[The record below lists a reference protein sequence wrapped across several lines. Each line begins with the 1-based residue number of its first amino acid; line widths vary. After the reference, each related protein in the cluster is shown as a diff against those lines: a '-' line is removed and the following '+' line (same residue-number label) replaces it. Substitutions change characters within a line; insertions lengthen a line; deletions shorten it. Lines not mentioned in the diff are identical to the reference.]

1 MVRIACI
8 LGRLKLSMKS
18 LLLLFVMG
26 TYFCNIPVALSRKS
40 TFNAGGAYE
49 KVFMPVMSSNSIII
63 DDDDL
68 PPNEPNL
75 SKTKFL
81 KYPPIFSLG
90 ERVERLI
97 YGIKID
103 VKPELDH
110 YGYEIRRY
118 MAHVGNIHI
127 YDDNEFLNEQMIN
140 VKKSRVIVNFWKKHL
155 EKEINEM
162 EAIIDNDSSVELRV
176 RTTFKQNK
184 FTVQTFLNILSS
196 WIDSNER
203 LLQAVK
209 KEPNIYGVRYP
220 ELEIVIPAS
229 RVNFFN
235 LYSKRQAKLKDL
247 RKYNTF
253 AMMVY

>member
-1 MVRIACI
+1 MST
-8 LGRLKLSMKS
+8 KP
-18 LLLLFVMG
+18 LLLLFVIG
-26 TYFCNIPVALSRKS
+26 TYFCNIPVALSKS
-40 TFNAGGAYE
+40 SQFNASGGYE
-49 KVFMPVMSSNSIII
+49 EVFMPVMSSNSIII

-75 SKTKFL
+75 SKTKFF
-81 KYPPIFSLG
+81 KYPPVSSLG

-97 YGIKID
+97 YGIKVD

-118 MAHVGNIHI
+118 MTHVGNIHI
-127 YDDNEFLNEQMIN
+127 YDDNEFLNKQIVN
-140 VKKSRVIVNFWKKHL
+140 VKKARVIVDFWKEHL
-155 EKEINEM
+155 EKEINEI
-162 EAIIDNDSSVELRV
+162 ESIIDNDSLVELRV
-176 RTTFKQNK
+176 RTVFKQNR
-184 FTVQTFLNILSS
+184 FAVQTFLNILSS

-209 KEPNIYGVRYP
+209 KEPSIFEVKYP
-220 ELEIVIPAS
+220 ELEIVIPTS

-247 RKYNTF
+247 RKYNPF

>member
-1 MVRIACI
+1 MFINAEF
-8 LGRLKLSMKS
+8 GGESKLSIKS
-18 LLLLFVMG
+18 FFLLFVIG
-26 TYFCNIPVALSRKS
+26 TFFFNIPLAQSKNVRL
-40 TFNAGGAYE
+40 NASGSYE
-49 KVFMPVMSSNSIII
+49 EVFMPVMSSNSIII
-63 DDDDL
+63 DDDDI

-75 SKTKFL
+75 SKTKFF
-81 KYPPIFSLG
+81 KYPPVSSLG

-97 YGIKID
+97 YGIKVD

-118 MAHVGNIHI
+118 MAHVGNMRI
-127 YDDNEFLNEQMIN
+127 YEDNEFLNEQMVN
-140 VKKSRVIVNFWKKHL
+140 VKKSRVILDFWRKHL
-155 EKEINEM
+155 EKEIKEI
-162 EAIIDNDSSVELRV
+162 ESIIDNDSSIELRV

-184 FTVQTFLNILSS
+184 FAVQTFLNILSS

-209 KEPNIYGVRYP
+209 KEPNIYEVKYP
-220 ELEIVIPAS
+220 ELEIVIPTS

-247 RKYNTF
+247 RKYNPF